1 MKREQ
6 TIESPKGA
14 KLYPEQK
21 SRMVV
26 MGELDFFMN
35 DRMKVLQIIYQ
46 HQISVE
52 GNSFCPLNQQEIAD
66 LVPCS
71 KLKANQIIREL
82 IDAGYV
88 EMIRS
93 RGRYIVTEK
102 GNIVLEI

>member
-1 MKREQ
+1 
-6 TIESPKGA
+6 
-14 KLYPEQK
+14 
-21 SRMVV
+21 
-26 MGELDFFMN
+26 MN
-35 DRMKVLQIIYQ
+35 EVLNFVNEKTKVLLIIRENQ
-46 HQISVE
+46 LEIE
-52 GNSFCPLNQQEIAD
+52 GKNICPLNQQEIAD

-102 GNIVLEI
+102 GNTVLEI

>member
-1 MKREQ
+1 
-6 TIESPKGA
+6 
-14 KLYPEQK
+14 
-21 SRMVV
+21 

-102 GNIVLEI
+102 GNIVLEFLDGGFYI

>member
-1 MKREQ
+1 
-6 TIESPKGA
+6 
-14 KLYPEQK
+14 
-21 SRMVV
+21 

-35 DRMKVLQIIYQ
+35 DRMKVLQIINQ

-52 GNSFCPLNQQEIAD
+52 GNRFCPLNQQEIAD

-93 RGRYIVTEK
+93 RGRYIVTK
-102 GNIVLEI
+102 KANIVLEKNRKKDR

>member
-1 MKREQ
+1 MSRGLGDVYKRQ
-6 TIESPKGA
+6 
-14 KLYPEQK
+14 
-21 SRMVV
+21 
-26 MGELDFFMN
+26 
-35 DRMKVLQIIYQ
+35 
-46 HQISVE
+46 
-52 GNSFCPLNQQEIAD
+52 D

>member
-1 MKREQ
+1 
-6 TIESPKGA
+6 
-14 KLYPEQK
+14 
-21 SRMVV
+21 

-35 DRMKVLQIIYQ
+35 DRMK
-46 HQISVE
+46 E

>member
-1 MKREQ
+1 M
-6 TIESPKGA
+6 
-14 KLYPEQK
+14 
-21 SRMVV
+21 
-26 MGELDFFMN
+26 
-35 DRMKVLQIIYQ
+35 
-46 HQISVE
+46 E